1 MNKILILGASG
12 FIGQTLY
19 KELCSYFDV
28 YGTYFS
34 HKSFRD
40 NQHFSHFNMEYDG
53 IDELLSLRKP
63 DIIIS
68 CLRGNFD
75 LQLEVHHHLINYIK
89 NTRKRLVFLS
99 SSNVFD
105 AFTNYPSYEYDKTL
119 SESKYGRFKIKIE
132 NQLLRLP
139 EYNYLILRL
148 PMVFGKH
155 SPRNKELK
163 ETLRKGEAYEVFPDL
178 VMNVTTVDRLAQ
190 QAHYLLNRKKKGI
203 YHLGSEDLI
212 HHDEFI
218 IEVCKLAHLK
228 SPLFKNVYTS
238 NFDRY
243 LAVLPKE
250 QLLPKHLRISCDEVI
265 KDSGV

>member
-75 LQLEVHHHLINYIK
+75 LQLEVHHHLIN
-89 NTRKRLVFLS
+89 
-99 SSNVFD
+99 
-105 AFTNYPSYEYDKTL
+105 
-119 SESKYGRFKIKIE
+119 
-132 NQLLRLP
+132 
-139 EYNYLILRL
+139 
-148 PMVFGKH
+148 
-155 SPRNKELK
+155 
-163 ETLRKGEAYEVFPDL
+163 
-178 VMNVTTVDRLAQ
+178 
-190 QAHYLLNRKKKGI
+190 
-203 YHLGSEDLI
+203 
-212 HHDEFI
+212 
-218 IEVCKLAHLK
+218 
-228 SPLFKNVYTS
+228 
-238 NFDRY
+238 
-243 LAVLPKE
+243 
-250 QLLPKHLRISCDEVI
+250 
-265 KDSGV
+265 